1 MGQSEI
7 RRLIEQ
13 YKRIHKESGS
23 GPLVTIDAS
32 FIDLVERILNDQAGA
47 IDGLRNGN
55 YLLRQQ
61 VEDIQNDT
69 MDRLREVLFG

>member
-13 YKRIHKESGS
+13 YKRIHKESGL

-32 FIDLVERILNDQAGA
+32 FIDLVERTINAQADM
-47 IDGLRNGN
+47 IRTQWDDLDNLRRAREYKENE
-55 YLLRQQ
+55 
-61 VEDIQNDT
+61 V